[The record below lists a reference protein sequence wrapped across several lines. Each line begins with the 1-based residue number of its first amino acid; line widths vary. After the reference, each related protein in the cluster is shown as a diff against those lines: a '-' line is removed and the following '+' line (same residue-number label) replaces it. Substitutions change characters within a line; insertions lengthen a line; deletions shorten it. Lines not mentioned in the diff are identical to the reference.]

1 MIKKI
6 VSDFKEFAFK
16 GNLIDMAVGIV
27 IGGAFGTVV
36 KSLVDDVFMPLVGRI
51 TPGGLNFSD
60 QYFVLAG
67 EVPERT
73 PLEKAKLIEGVNL
86 LTYGNFVTSFISFL
100 ILAFVLFLVINKF
113 MTALKN
119 KLEKPVEEAAP
130 ALSPDVVLLT
140 EIRDL
145 LKNQKS

>member
-27 IGGAFGTVV
+27 IGGAFATVV
-36 KSLVDDVFMPLVGRI
+36 KSLVDDVIMPIVGRL
-51 TPGGLNFSD
+51 TGGVNFKD
-60 QYFVLAG
+60 YYFVLKG
-67 EVPERT
+67 EVPAGT
-73 PLEKAKLIEGVNL
+73 ALEAAKKIDGVNL

-119 KLEKPVEEAAP
+119 KLEKPVDEAAP